1 MLQQQL
7 ANACLAARTFHPT
20 PSHVSISESHELHC
34 AYACHNPFTAHA
46 GHCHIAHT
54 HKPNTK
60 PIPGGVY
67 CCPLSAHQCLMLDCV
82 MQPSEKTHS

>member
-20 PSHVSISESHELHC
+20 PSHVSISESHEVHC

-54 HKPNTK
+54 QAK
-60 PIPGGVY
+60 
-67 CCPLSAHQCLMLDCV
+67 HQTHTWGCV
-82 MQPSEKTHS
+82 LLPPVSTSMPHAGLRDATQ